1 MLNYVKIYVSHSPRK
16 KSANFI
22 TITHELFVGL
32 HERVEYCEHKKFSQL
47 RLFLHLHVI
56 LRSTNSQTPHGP
68 VHYFF
73 KRNALLV
80 KRSDAT

>member
-1 MLNYVKIYVSHSPRK
+1 MLNYVKSTFRTARVKNQI
-16 KSANFI
+16 F
-22 TITHELFVGL
+22 TITRELFVGL
-32 HERVEYCEHKKFSQL
+32 HERVEQYCEHKKFSQL

-56 LRSTNSQTPHGP
+56 LRSANSQTPHGL

-73 KRNALLV
+73 RRNALLV